1 MQLKV
6 GLPFLGSE
14 PLFLSAHEL
23 LSRERGSRG
32 TGAADRAALLHTS
45 SKWCLVALTSGA
57 TRESSGARRILRAT
71 VDARS
76 SACTNSDSL
85 LTTRAVRHDRTTYQH
100 LAYYSRCARV
110 PLEVVG
116 WSPLHARFYH
126 PLFGPPHAIFA
137 LAIIAR

>member
-1 MQLKV
+1 MRVAMRRRGQYGDAIVPTPRFAGQDAV
-6 GLPFLGSE
+6 GLLYLATCIAAIGLP
-14 PLFLSAHEL
+14 PLSGFIGKL
-23 LSRERGSRG
+23 LM
-32 TGAADRAALLHTS
+32 
-45 SKWCLVALTSGA
+45 
-57 TRESSGARRILRAT
+57 LRAT

-110 PLEVVG
+110 PLEGVG
-116 WSPLHARFYH
+116 WSPLHAQFYH

>member
-1 MQLKV
+1 MVCRNAQTAGGRSGATWGGTFKV
-6 GLPFLGSE
+6 IQ
-14 PLFLSAHEL
+14 PLSLELTSVFECDRAPQPSAAA
-23 LSRERGSRG
+23 RG

-45 SKWCLVALTSGA
+45 SRWCLVALTSGA

-110 PLEVVG
+110 PLDGVG
-116 WSPLHARFYH
+116 
-126 PLFGPPHAIFA
+126 
-137 LAIIAR
+137 